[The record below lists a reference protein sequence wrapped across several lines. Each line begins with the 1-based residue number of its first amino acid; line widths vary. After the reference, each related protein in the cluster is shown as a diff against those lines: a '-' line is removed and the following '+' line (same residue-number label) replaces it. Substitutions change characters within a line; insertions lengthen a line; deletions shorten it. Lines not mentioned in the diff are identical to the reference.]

1 MMFSYHARRR
11 NLSHRQAV
19 YNALFCEPGSKDC
32 RPMHVSKAYLGHL
45 RGKRARSVC
54 VEGQKRIL
62 VDTGRT
68 RTATAPLN
76 DLAAKCIGASDP
88 AAKPILVRG
97 PAWLLLEEES
107 WFCLWRRMVDGN
119 DLRGQIEPL
128 VRGKHL
134 VETVRLPD
142 AGDIALWQRWLFADE
157 ADFIAVRRLTGMQ
170 PCDEIKLRRDATELP
185 HEAACPQA

>member
-1 MMFSYHARRR
+1 MFSYHARRR

-19 YNALFCEPGSKDC
+19 YQALFCEPGAKAC
-32 RPMHVSKAYLGHL
+32 QPIHVSKAYLGHL

-54 VEGQKRIL
+54 VEGQKRTL

-68 RTATAPLN
+68 RAAAAPLN
-76 DLAAKCIGASDP
+76 ELVAKCLGGSGP

-119 DLRGQIEPL
+119 DLRSQIEPL
-128 VRGKHL
+128 VSGKHL

-142 AGDIALWQRWLFADE
+142 AGDIALWQRWLFCDE
-157 ADFIAVRRLTGMQ
+157 ADFVAVRRLTGMQ
-170 PCDEIKLRRDATELP
+170 PCDEIRLPKKSAEPQRATCSP
-185 HEAACPQA
+185 